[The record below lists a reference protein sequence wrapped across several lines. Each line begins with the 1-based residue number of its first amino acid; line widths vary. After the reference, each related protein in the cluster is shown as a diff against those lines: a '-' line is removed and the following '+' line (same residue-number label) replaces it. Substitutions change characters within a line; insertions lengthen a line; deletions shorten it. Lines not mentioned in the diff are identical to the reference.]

1 VDDIGIKE
9 MSAKLLKSLAA
20 GSCTLTNRSTAE
32 VIIYW
37 KNETQKMQHL
47 VVRPGTT
54 VDMLQFATI
63 AQLRKSPNL
72 KDHFNDGFLKIA
84 EV

>member
-1 VDDIGIKE
+1 

-20 GSCTLTNRSTAE
+20 GNCTIFNRSTAE
-32 VIIYW
+32 VLVYW
-37 KNETQKMQHL
+37 KNEMNKMQHM
-47 VVRPGTT
+47 VIRPGTT
-54 VDMLQFATI
+54 VDMLQFATV

-84 EV
+84 E